1 MSMSTEAVELHGVTV
16 RYNGRLILEN
26 ITLKIRTGS
35 FVGILGPNGAG
46 KSTLLK
52 VILGLILPQ
61 EGKVLVFGQPPREQ
75 RRQRQLIGYLPQRP
89 LTDPQFPVSALEVVL
104 MGRYGLIGWGR
115 RPRSRDYELARQLL
129 SRVGMADKAERP
141 IGELSGGEQQRVF
154 IARALSVEPRLL
166 LLDEPTISLDAC
178 AQDELYDLLR
188 QLKEELGLTI
198 IMVSHDIGAI
208 AEHVE
213 DIVCLNRR
221 VFVHQPPP
229 IGRLGLEQTFGCS
242 VEYLFHG
249 EIPHRVV
256 RVHDD

>member
-1 MSMSTEAVELHGVTV
+1 MTESAVAIAGVTV
-16 RYNGRLILEN
+16 RLNGRVILED
-26 ITLKIRTGS
+26 IQLDIKAGS
-35 FVGILGPNGAG
+35 FVGVLGPNGAG
-46 KSTLLK
+46 KSTLLR
-52 VILGLILPQ
+52 VILGLIVPVVG
-61 EGKVLVFGQPPREQ
+61 EVRVFGEPPRE
-75 RRQRQLIGYLPQRP
+75 RRRRGQLTGYLPQRP
-89 LTDPQFPVSALEVVL
+89 LADPHFPVSALEVVL

-115 RPRSRDYELARQLL
+115 RPRARDYELARQLL
-129 SRVGMADKAERP
+129 ARVGMAGKEDRP
-141 IGELSGGEQQRVF
+141 IGALSGGEQQRVF

-208 AEHVE
+208 AEQVE

-221 VFVHQPPP
+221 VYVHQPPP

-256 RVHDD
+256 RLHDE